1 MNYLMQNLFIWSFI
15 VRKPLGGLEGEYCV
29 CSPPALP
36 PSSYQ
41 HRVLDWLPKLPPDP
55 MELLFSF
62 SQVHTPNINAILWL
76 PAIGRQGPLPAIRQN
91 RATFFWC
98 SLQSVQIHS
107 GQCCSS
113 ICSGAQE
120 ALLVALLLT
129 PLYDFFIKN
138 ANSNLSNLLQVLELA
153 TKGYKAI
160 AVVSPEMIFHWKSV

>member
-36 PSSYQ
+36 PSCYQ

-129 PLYDFFIKN
+129 LLY
-138 ANSNLSNLLQVLELA
+138 
-153 TKGYKAI
+153 
-160 AVVSPEMIFHWKSV
+160 IFKKKCQQ